1 MKQFRGTGVAVITP
15 FKNDMSIDFASMG
28 KIIEHIISGGVNYI
42 VLLGTT
48 GEASTISKDEK
59 SALAAFTLEA
69 IGGRVP
75 MVLGIGGNNTSEIVS
90 YIREADLEG
99 VDAILSVAP
108 YYNKPCQ
115 RGLFEHFR
123 QISMASPVPV
133 ILYNIPSRTG
143 SNILPETVL
152 DLARECENIIGIK
165 EASGSFE
172 NLMKIMRG
180 KSEDFLVISGN
191 DMELMPVAAAGGSGL
206 ISVLANAFPAE
217 TSEIVQNALKY
228 NFRSARELQI
238 KYLELTELLFT
249 EGNPAG
255 IKAIMSYTG
264 LCQNNLRLPLMP
276 VSRSLQGRIA
286 KALEQVM
293 K

>member
-255 IKAIMSYTG
+255 IKAIMSYAG

>member
-1 MKQFRGTGVAVITP
+1 
-15 FKNDMSIDFASMG
+15 
-28 KIIEHIISGGVNYI
+28 
-42 VLLGTT
+42 
-48 GEASTISKDEK
+48 
-59 SALAAFTLEA
+59 
-69 IGGRVP
+69 
-75 MVLGIGGNNTSEIVS
+75 
-90 YIREADLEG
+90 
-99 VDAILSVAP
+99 
-108 YYNKPCQ
+108 
-115 RGLFEHFR
+115 
-123 QISMASPVPV
+123 
-133 ILYNIPSRTG
+133 
-143 SNILPETVL
+143 
-152 DLARECENIIGIK
+152 
-165 EASGSFE
+165 
-172 NLMKIMRG
+172 
-180 KSEDFLVISGN
+180 VISGN

-206 ISVLANAFPAE
+206 ISVLANAFPAV

-238 KYLELTELLFT
+238 KYLEMTELLFT

>member
-238 KYLELTELLFT
+238 KYLELTELLFS